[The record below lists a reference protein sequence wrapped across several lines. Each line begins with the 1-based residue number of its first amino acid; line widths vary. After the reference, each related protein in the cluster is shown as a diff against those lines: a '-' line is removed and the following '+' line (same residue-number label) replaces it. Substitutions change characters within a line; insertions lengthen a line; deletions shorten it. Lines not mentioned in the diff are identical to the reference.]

1 MGVFNGRGANI
12 DPYEVSIAMRDSLR
26 GWQTVRTVIIDPG
39 TNNVNLTTKNNVA
52 FKWDGW
58 ARYQPYRKD
67 IPIAQVTNPTT
78 TATARFQID
87 FTKDGALPDIKTNY
101 IVLIVS
107 GPGVTYPDP
116 FITQYVHVVTSAMN
130 SSLAWIRTV
139 ETIVDTRTRENYA
152 IEPDGTGHFRW
163 IP

>member
-1 MGVFNGRGANI
+1 MGVYDGRGANI
-12 DPYEVSIAMRDSLR
+12 DPYAISIAMRDSLR
-26 GWQTVRTVIIDPG
+26 GWQTVRVVILDPG
-39 TNNVNLTTKNNVA
+39 TNNVNFTSKNAAA

-67 IPIAQVTNPTT
+67 IPLAQVTNPTT
-78 TATARFQID
+78 VTTARFQID
-87 FTKDGALPDIKTNY
+87 FTKDGPLPDIKTNY
-101 IVLIVS
+101 IVLIVPA
-107 GPGVTYPDP
+107 PGFTYPDP
-116 FITQYVHVVTSAMN
+116 FITQYVHVVTSSMN

-139 ETIVDTRTRENYA
+139 ETVVDTRQRENFA

>member
-1 MGVFNGRGANI
+1 MGVFDGRGANI
-12 DPYEVSIAMRDSLR
+12 DPYEVSLAMRDSLR
-26 GWQTVRTVIIDPG
+26 GWQSVRVVILDPG
-39 TNNVNLTTKNNVA
+39 TNNVYFTSKNAAA
-52 FKWDGW
+52 FKWNGW

-101 IVLIVS
+101 IVLIVNEY
-107 GPGVTYPDP
+107 GVTYPDP
-116 FITQYVHVVTSAMN
+116 FITQYVHVVTSSMN

-139 ETIVDTRTRENYA
+139 ETIVDTRTRENFA
-152 IEPDGTGHFRW
+152 IQPNGSGGW
-163 IP
+163 MWVP